1 MSDLN
6 AAERRET
13 VPVSLGDRSYDI
25 HIGEG
30 LLAKAGDVVAP
41 FLKRPLT
48 AIVTDENVARAH
60 LATLERALA
69 AKGIRSTAIIMPP
82 GEKTKSYQHLA
93 ELCDKLLAAG
103 IERRDRIIAFGGGVI
118 GDLAGFAAAI
128 LRRGV
133 DFIQIPTTLL
143 SQVDSSVGGK
153 TGINSAHGKNLIGA
167 FHQPLAVITDISLLD
182 TLPKHELAAGYAEV
196 AKYGLLGDAGFFEWL
211 EGSAPAIMRGDS
223 QERIHA
229 IRKSCE
235 AKAQIVAEDEH
246 ETGVRALLNLGHTFG
261 HALES
266 ATGYS
271 QRLLHGE
278 GVSIGMVQAFRFSER
293 QKLCA
298 PGTAERVAKHL
309 KGVGLPIH
317 ASQIPGE
324 LPPPATLLEIM
335 RQDKK
340 AQGGRLTFIL
350 ARGIG
355 EAFIARDVPEHDVLD
370 FLTEDLRQR

>member
-1 MSDLN
+1 MAYPIL
-6 AAERRET
+6 
-13 VPVSLGDRSYDI
+13 P
-25 HIGEG
+25 
-30 LLAKAGDVVAP
+30 
-41 FLKRPLT
+41 
-48 AIVTDENVARAH
+48 
-60 LATLERALA
+60 
-69 AKGIRSTAIIMPP
+69 
-82 GEKTKSYQHLA
+82 
-93 ELCDKLLAAG
+93 EL
-103 IERRDRIIAFGGGVI
+103 
-118 GDLAGFAAAI
+118 
-128 LRRGV
+128 RGV

-167 FHQPLAVITDISLLD
+167 FHQPLAVITDIALLD
-182 TLPKHELAAGYAEV
+182 TLPKRELAAGYAEV
-196 AKYGLLGDAGFFEWL
+196 AKYGLLGDAGFFDWL

-293 QKLCA
+293 QHLCA

-309 KGVGLPIH
+309 KSVGLPIH
-317 ASQIPGE
+317 ASQIQGE